1 VRLTWIGH
9 ATVLIEAGGARL
21 VTDPLLRGRVAHLRR
36 ETAPAAD
43 LGRPDAVLLSHQ
55 HHDHLDVPSL
65 RRLDAPVLGPPGT
78 ARTLRRLGRA
88 VEDLRPGDE
97 RVVAGIVVRAVPAV
111 HDGRRWP
118 TSRRSTDDAI
128 GFVLDDGERR
138 AYFAGDTELFD
149 GMRELGPIDAAL
161 VPIWGWGPRVGAGH
175 MNPSQA
181 AEAVARL
188 APAVAIPIHWGTYL
202 RLGLKPRHG
211 HLLRDPADAFREQ
224 CAAAAPGVRVVL
236 LQPGETHELGATS
249 LR

>member
-1 VRLTWIGH
+1 MRLTWIGH
-9 ATVLIEAGGARL
+9 ATVLIEAGGARV
-21 VTDPLLRGRVAHLRR
+21 VTDPLLRGRIAHIRR

-88 VEDLRPGDE
+88 VEELRPGDE
-97 RVVAGIVVRAVPAV
+97 RVIAGLLIRAVPAV
-111 HDGRRWP
+111 HDGRRRP
-118 TSRRSTDDAI
+118 TSRRRTDDAI

-181 AEAVARL
+181 ADAVALL

-202 RLGLKPRHG
+202 RIGLKPRHG
-211 HLLRDPADAFREQ
+211 HLLSEPAHAFRER
-224 CAAAAPGVRVVL
+224 CAATAPDVRVVQL
-236 LQPGETHELGATS
+236 APGETHDLSVAS

>member
-1 VRLTWIGH
+1 MVSGQLGDRVER
-9 ATVLIEAGGARL
+9 AIEERAGVDETLERADAGPRH
-21 VTDPLLRGRVAHLRR
+21 DLRR
-36 ETAPAAD
+36 RVLWLAVTGVSLYLVAPSVIEVLGSYAD
-43 LGRPDAVLLSHQ
+43 LERI
-55 HHDHLDVPSL
+55 
-65 RRLDAPVLGPPGT
+65 APGWL
-78 ARTLRRLGRA
+78 AA
-88 VEDLRPGDE
+88 M
-97 RVVAGIVVRAVPAV
+97 VVAQA
-111 HDGRRWP
+111 
-118 TSRRSTDDAI
+118 
-128 GFVLDDGERR
+128 
-138 AYFAGDTELFD
+138 
-149 GMRELGPIDAAL
+149 AAL

-236 LQPGETHELGATS
+236 LQPGETHELGAIS